1 MLNLGFEKVPGL
13 TSISLSLV
21 LPVAVFLAE
30 IVAFTVLRAKFK
42 TIYEPRTFIPPLS
55 KRAPPLPPGF
65 LSWPIAIYNLDPDD
79 IRRQNG
85 LDAYV
90 FVHFLRM
97 MVKMLLPIWFLSWT
111 ILLPINS
118 VRHEGLTGLDRF
130 TFGNISRTDQSRY
143 AAHLTLAYVFTF
155 WILYVLKKEMR
166 HFITVRQRHLI
177 DPGHRATPQAKTM
190 LMTGVPPK
198 YLHPLAIRSVFSL
211 LPGGVDKVWVNRDLR
226 DLPDLFDER
235 LDIIAKLESAET
247 TLMHIAAKLERKRRK
262 GLAKRGTSV
271 ADQSPTAGGA
281 SALSPGS
288 PKDAEKQPLSLAE
301 RFVPANKRP
310 THRLKLS
317 FLHWL
322 PFSLP
327 FFGEKVDTIQWCR
340 EEISRLNALIRS
352 HQDRVATEMASE
364 MPLDP
369 STEMYPRLNSA
380 FVLFNEQIAAHI
392 ASQALVHHEP
402 YRMAAKYTEVAPKDV
417 IWSNLN
423 MNPYEA
429 KIRTGISYTATAGL
443 ILLWAFP
450 VAFIGAVS
458 NVHSLCSKYRWLTWV
473 CHLPGVVIGIISG
486 IIPPVLLALLM
497 MLLPI
502 ILRLLAQFE
511 GIPRRTGL
519 ELSLMTR
526 FFTFQVIHSFLIVT
540 LSAGLVQSLAPLA
553 KNLGSAP
560 TLLANNLP
568 GASTFFLTRRFL
580 QLVPLIIYYVK
591 LFLLGSTPR
600 SVYAITHTLQDVQ
613 WGTLFPSVSLIV
625 VITVAYSVISPLIN
639 GLACAIF
646 FLLYQTW
653 KYLFLYVLDQPPSTD
668 TGGLFFPKAITHV
681 FVGLYVEQICLAAL
695 FFLTQDA
702 RNHPSAVPEGALMV
716 VLIVITAGFHIILL
730 DSYAPLFKALPLTL
744 AADRSHQDEVNARTS
759 VDPSV
764 SDSEDRAEDEADIG
778 GATTGVDKP
787 NTAPPRKGLM
797 RRLGSSGLGS
807 NRRSGMI
814 EPEHP
819 RLEGEAGLEFMHPAL
834 GPARIVW
841 IPKDT
846 TMKIDVSLK
855 GASMDEGG
863 HVDVEGPPP
872 GEEDAAR

>member
-55 KRAPPLPPGF
+55 KRAPPLPP
-65 LSWPIAIYNLDPDD
+65 AIYNLDPDD

-190 LMTGVPPK
+190 LMTGVPPSISTRLLSEVCSLFFLGGWTNWRGRGGRGSLK
-198 YLHPLAIRSVFSL
+198 GGRVSPINPLRRVGPLHFLQAVQKMQRNSPSLWLSVSYLPINTASQ
-211 LPGGVDKVWVNRDLR
+211 PNGLR
-226 DLPDLFDER
+226 
-235 LDIIAKLESAET
+235 
-247 TLMHIAAKLERKRRK
+247 
-262 GLAKRGTSV
+262 
-271 ADQSPTAGGA
+271 
-281 SALSPGS
+281 
-288 PKDAEKQPLSLAE
+288 
-301 RFVPANKRP
+301 
-310 THRLKLS
+310 
-317 FLHWL
+317 
-322 PFSLP
+322 
-327 FFGEKVDTIQWCR
+327 
-340 EEISRLNALIRS
+340 NATR
-352 HQDRVATEMASE
+352 
-364 MPLDP
+364 P

-458 NVHSLCSKYRWLTWV
+458 MC
-473 CHLPGVVIGIISG
+473 I
-486 IIPPVLLALLM
+486 
-497 MLLPI
+497 
-502 ILRLLAQFE
+502 RLLAQFE

-568 GASTFFLTRRFL
+568 GASTFFLTYILLQLSGIAGGLL

-702 RNHPSAVPEGALMV
+702 RSHPSAVPEGW
-716 VLIVITAGFHIILL
+716 FHIILL

-764 SDSEDRAEDEADIG
+764 SDSEDRAEDES
-778 GATTGVDKP
+778 
-787 NTAPPRKGLM
+787 RY
-797 RRLGSSGLGS
+797 
-807 NRRSGMI
+807 
-814 EPEHP
+814 
-819 RLEGEAGLEFMHPAL
+819 
-834 GPARIVW
+834 
-841 IPKDT
+841 
-846 TMKIDVSLK
+846 
-855 GASMDEGG
+855 
-863 HVDVEGPPP
+863 
-872 GEEDAAR
+872 